1 MVNEDNA
8 ASAANGNHF
17 ILCSLAK
24 IVQKMDTI
32 LFVNHAEVKSKGLV
46 V

>member
-1 MVNEDNA
+1 MANEDNA
-8 ASAANGNHF
+8 VSAANGSHF

-24 IVQKMDTI
+24 IVQRMDTI